1 MLEEQ
6 IFAPSGV
13 HATTS
18 PLIISQQQLK
28 KVIVNESQKIN
39 MISET
44 TMTKFNKSLFID
56 ALSKGL
62 YMIVALRL
70 YDARTASLKIRASK
84 MSMLYV

>member
-1 MLEEQ
+1 
-6 IFAPSGV
+6 
-13 HATTS
+13 
-18 PLIISQQQLK
+18 
-28 KVIVNESQKIN
+28 

-70 YDARTASLKIRASK
+70 YDARTASLKIRASQ